1 LIFSAETVLLHN
13 SKNIIDFFTIGKD
26 ILENEIQCLFDENL
40 LNEDA
45 LEQIFAC
52 LNSPFSFFTT
62 EEIVVNDVS
71 MLSSQI
77 R

>member
-1 LIFSAETVLLHN
+1 MVHN
-13 SKNIIDFFTIGKD
+13 TKNILDFFTVD
-26 ILENEIQCLFDENL
+26 RLLAENEIQTLLDENL

-62 EEIVVNDVS
+62 EEIIVNDVS
-71 MLSSQI
+71 MLSSLM